1 MSIYHE
7 LLYRPILNLLVYLYN
22 VIPGHDIGLAIIF
35 VTLIIRLVLYPSFR
49 SSLKSQKALQEI
61 QPKMEEV
68 KDKHKDDKQ
77 AQMEAMMKVYKEH
90 KVNPLSSCLPLLVQ
104 LPVILALFQV
114 LNTQLPKQT
123 IEGLYSFVSNPG
135 ALDPI
140 SFGLVNLAK
149 GNALLAAIAALLQYF
164 QTRMLQPKTKSG
176 VKMELTASIMQKQ
189 MLYFLPAI
197 TFFIALKLPAGLPLY
212 WAVSTLFAIAQQW
225 FIIRQRTNI
234 SQA

>member
-90 KVNPLSSCLPLLVQ
+90 KVNPLSSCLPLIIQ

-114 LNTQLPKQT
+114 LNTQLPKTT
-123 IEGLYSFVSNPG
+123 IEGLYTFINNPG
-135 ALDPI
+135 SLDPVT
-140 SFGLVNLAK
+140 FGIVNLANP
-149 GNALLAAIAALLQYF
+149 NAILAAVAAILQF
-164 QTRMLQPKTKSG
+164 IQTKMLQAKTPPG
-176 VKMELTASIMQKQ
+176 QKMEMTANILQKQ
-189 MLYFLPAI
+189 ML
-197 TFFIALKLPAGLPLY
+197 
-212 WAVSTLFAIAQQW
+212 
-225 FIIRQRTNI
+225 
-234 SQA
+234 